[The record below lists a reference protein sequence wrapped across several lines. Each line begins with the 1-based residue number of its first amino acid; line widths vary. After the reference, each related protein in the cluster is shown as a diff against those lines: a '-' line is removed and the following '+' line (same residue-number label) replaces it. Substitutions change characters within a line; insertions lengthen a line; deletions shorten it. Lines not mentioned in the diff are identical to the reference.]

1 MSALSTALVGVAEI
15 VVREG
20 GHHAPFDDQGYHTEN
35 PILPPTGELLIGA
48 AASLIVFGL
57 LIKYMGPTIRQF
69 FRDRTSRVQAE
80 LENSAAAKAAAEAE
94 AEQIRAAKG
103 DIDAERSRLYAEAD
117 AQAEALLT
125 EGRARI
131 EAEMAELE
139 RRADAE
145 IEAAAGRSSEE
156 LAAEIASYSSRAI
169 ERVVTETLDDAAQ
182 QDLIENFIARV
193 GASR

>member
-1 MSALSTALVGVAEI
+1 MSVLTAALARVGDL

-20 GHHAPFDDQGYHTEN
+20 GHAPFDDQGYHTKN
-35 PILPPTGELLIGA
+35 PILPPTGELLIGS

-57 LIKYMGPTIRQF
+57 LYKFMWPVIRQF
-69 FRDRTSRVQAE
+69 FRDRTSRVQTE
-80 LENSAAAKAAAEAE
+80 LDDSAAAKAAAEEE
-94 AEQIRAAKG
+94 AEGIRAAKG

-117 AQAEALLT
+117 AQAEALLA

-131 EAEMAELE
+131 EVEMAELE

-145 IEAAAGRSSEE
+145 IEAAAGRSGEE
-156 LAAEIASYSSRAI
+156 LAAEISHYSSRAI
-169 ERVVTETLDDAAQ
+169 DQVVRATLDDGAQ